1 MFVSVKTCPLWIGSF
16 SYSMNEIGYQ
26 WGTLLKLAVDW
37 KPVQIDRKMK
47 LSQFDLIGTNWN
59 GTRIVKKSNI

>member
-1 MFVSVKTCPLWIGSF
+1 
-16 SYSMNEIGYQ
+16 MNEIGYQ